1 MNRARPFPTGGFAP
15 TRQHGVAL
23 VIALVVL
30 LILTI
35 IGVSALVSTALEGMM
50 AGNIQEQN
58 RALQAAETGIDVAF
72 ATAGDFSL
80 TQPVTRNV
88 TAIGDY
94 KAKSSYTNSFQ
105 SFTKPP
111 RSQTSAYSAI
121 RFSAAHFQTESTG
134 TANIGAKTVL
144 TQGLYQI
151 TPKVE

>member
-1 MNRARPFPTGGFAP
+1 MNRARPFSAGGIAP
-15 TRQHGVAL
+15 ARQRGVAL
-23 VIALVVL
+23 VVALVVL

-50 AGNIQEQN
+50 AGNTQEQN

-88 TAIGDY
+88 PVIGDY
-94 KAKSSYTNSFQ
+94 KAKASYTNSFQ

-111 RSQTSAYSAI
+111 RSQTQVYSAI
-121 RFSAAHFQTESTG
+121 RFSAAHFQTDSIG
-134 TANIGAKTVL
+134 TANIGATTRL

-151 TPKVE
+151 TPKAE